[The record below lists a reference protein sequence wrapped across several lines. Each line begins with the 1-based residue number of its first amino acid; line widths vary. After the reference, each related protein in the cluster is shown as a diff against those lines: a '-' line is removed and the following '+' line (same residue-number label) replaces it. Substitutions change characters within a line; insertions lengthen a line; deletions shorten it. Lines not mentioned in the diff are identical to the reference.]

1 MLKDFEPFGKVVLGL
16 NLRESS
22 QVADLLKID
31 GQEEDLSH
39 RAKAIKEALSI
50 NCVVIHPVESAHC
63 ASDEGTFN
71 LVGPYC
77 EKPKITTGGGD
88 HFNAGFIT
96 AKLLGLSDLASL
108 AVAVST
114 SGFYVRNAV
123 SPSYDDIITF
133 VNSY

>member
-1 MLKDFEPFGKVVLGL
+1 MYKRQG
-16 NLRESS
+16 
-22 QVADLLKID
+22 
-31 GQEEDLSH
+31 EDLSL
-39 RAKAIKEALSI
+39 RAKAIKDALLI
-50 NCVVIHPVESAHC
+50 NSVVIHPVESAHC

-77 EKPKITTGGGD
+77 AKPKITTGGGD

-114 SGFYVRNAV
+114 SGFYVRNAQ
-123 SPSYDDIITF
+123 SPTYQDIINF